1 MAGIRI
7 TLKET
12 GQQSIARLWVDKRG
26 ITELNLP
33 EYLRLLR
40 LCYRYKIDIQIEES
54 SVGKLEKGFYF
65 FNYKTKD
72 IITIFYK
79 ALGTLQNFSFEKNEK
94 YSNYYN
100 KQMYQIQI
108 GKLGFI
114 NCLSVDD
121 RDVLFKF
128 LTEEKVEYM
137 LQNKVTINKEEYT
150 YNSIYNSLEK
160 IKADLMKEKKYDT
173 LNKNEQLL
181 LDLPLIM
188 WSKKW
193 EYGSI
198 FMFNWFMEGGDIIM
212 DNDLYTFLD
221 NWKELKEKRNEFD
234 KFIKKYKNKPI
245 LKEVKEN
252 DFRLYALNDLKNEL
266 QKREKEEF
274 LIDRKFDSKSTNF
287 SRFSINIGFF
297 DNINTPYV
305 ASFGTLGIGYLLEG
319 KYNKEKEEIY
329 ITKIWEEINDSFDFK
344 DEEFRFDKP
353 KSMISQPLGVWSK
366 SIFKYYDEVGSY
378 KNINPSDDRLNISN
392 STFNSFRSKTKIGK
406 DFHIKGI
413 RLIKESNHFVKTIK
427 INSSEVIYK

>member
-427 INSSEVIYK
+427 INSNEVIYK

>member
-40 LCYRYKIDIQIEES
+40 LCYRYKIDMQIEES
-54 SVGKLEKGFYF
+54 SGGELEKGFYF

-72 IITIFYK
+72 IITIFYE

-392 STFNSFRSKTKIGK
+392 STSKTKIGK

-427 INSSEVIYK
+427 INSNEVIYK

>member
-1 MAGIRI
+1 
-7 TLKET
+7 
-12 GQQSIARLWVDKRG
+12 
-26 ITELNLP
+26 
-33 EYLRLLR
+33 
-40 LCYRYKIDIQIEES
+40 
-54 SVGKLEKGFYF
+54 
-65 FNYKTKD
+65 
-72 IITIFYK
+72 
-79 ALGTLQNFSFEKNEK
+79 
-94 YSNYYN
+94 
-100 KQMYQIQI
+100 
-108 GKLGFI
+108 
-114 NCLSVDD
+114 
-121 RDVLFKF
+121 
-128 LTEEKVEYM
+128 
-137 LQNKVTINKEEYT
+137 
-150 YNSIYNSLEK
+150 
-160 IKADLMKEKKYDT
+160 
-173 LNKNEQLL
+173 
-181 LDLPLIM
+181 
-188 WSKKW
+188 
-193 EYGSI
+193 
-198 FMFNWFMEGGDIIM
+198 M

-392 STFNSFRSKTKIGK
+392 STSKTKIGK

>member
-266 QKREKEEF
+266 QKRDKEEF